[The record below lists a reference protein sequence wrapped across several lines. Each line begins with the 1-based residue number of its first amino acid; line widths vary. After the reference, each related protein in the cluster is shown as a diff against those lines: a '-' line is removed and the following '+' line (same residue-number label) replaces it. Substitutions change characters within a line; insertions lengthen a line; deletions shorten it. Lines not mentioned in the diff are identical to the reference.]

1 MWKEDITTFLFKKNK
16 REGEMEAEIRTV
28 KRERKGGWGA
38 RGEERG
44 ASGSRLENSNVISFV

>member
-28 KRERKGGWGA
+28 KRERKGGG
-38 RGEERG
+38 GEGGRERC
-44 ASGSRLENSNVISFV
+44 VWISFRE